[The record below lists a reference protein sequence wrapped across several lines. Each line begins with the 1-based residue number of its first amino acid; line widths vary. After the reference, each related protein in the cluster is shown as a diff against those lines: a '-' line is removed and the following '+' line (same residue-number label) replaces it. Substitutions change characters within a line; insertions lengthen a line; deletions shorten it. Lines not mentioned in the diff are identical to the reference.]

1 MSVRIIAGSLRG
13 RVLKTP
19 EGLSTRPTLARARE
33 AMFSILAGVEGASVL
48 DLYAGSGALG
58 IESLSRGAERALF
71 VENDRYALDCLRD
84 NVEKLG
90 LGAQTRVFAVSAEA
104 APRVLGRD
112 VELDLVFCDPPW
124 PDMDDALTALAAL
137 VPRLRDGAR
146 VVLEHPA
153 KRAVEIAGLAA
164 VDTRRWGDTG
174 ATFFELAR
182 SDD

>member
-1 MSVRIIAGSLRG
+1 LE
-13 RVLKTP
+13 TP
-19 EGLSTRPTLARARE
+19 QGLSTRPTLARARE

-58 IESLSRGAERALF
+58 IESLSRGAARAVF
-71 VENDRYALDCLRD
+71 VENERRALDCLRG
-84 NVEKLG
+84 NLEKLG
-90 LGAQTRVFAVSAEA
+90 LGAQTRVFAVSADEA
-104 APRVLGRD
+104 SKVVGKD

-124 PDMDDALTALAAL
+124 PDMDRALVALARL
-137 VPRLRDGAR
+137 VPRLREGAR

-153 KRAVEIAGLAA
+153 KRAVEIAGLVA

-182 SDD
+182 